1 VIPRVSSRNLW
12 CSYLPCILCFI
23 FIDPAEAAVA
33 AKVAA
38 EDEARKKTEF
48 DKAERIRME
57 DQEV

>member
-1 VIPRVSSRNLW
+1 MIPRVSSRHFW
-12 CSYLPCILCFI
+12 CSYLPCILYFI